1 MDTAT
6 LTKWDSGLEEV
17 PGGSWGR
24 WGWRLLFVAVS
35 LMIAAV
41 LWALI
46 LSILLSKAS
55 TERRALLGHQDL
67 LRTNASEQNAVL
79 AAFKEEVSSCN
90 SCGQETQAQLQTART
105 ELGEARE
112 KLFQQE
118 SDLKELSE
126 RVTQGLAEAGRDR
139 EDIRTELLRAL
150 EAARFGNSS
159 CEQCPASWLPFR
171 GSCYFFSI
179 PPASWVEAQHSCASA
194 GAHLVIVN
202 DLDEQVRSLGG
213 PRGLR
218 AVRHAE
224 KIQGYQWIDGVPLS
238 FSHWNQGEPNDAQG
252 REDCV
257 MMLRTGMWNDARC
270 EDKERDSWICEKRQI
285 C

>member
-6 LTKWDSGLEEV
+6 LTKWDSSLEEV

-67 LRTNASEQNAVL
+67 LKTNASEQNAVL
-79 AAFKEEVSSCN
+79 AAFKEVSSCN
-90 SCGQETQAQLQTART
+90 SCCQGTQAQLQTART

-118 SDLKELSE
+118 SALKELSE

-139 EDIRTELLRAL
+139 EDIRTELLRGL

-171 GSCYFFSI
+171 GSCYLFSI
-179 PPASWVEAQHSCASA
+179 PPASWVEAQRSCASA

-202 DLDEQVRSLGG
+202 DLDEQPLE
-213 PRGLR
+213 PRG
-218 AVRHAE
+218 
-224 KIQGYQWIDGVPLS
+224 
-238 FSHWNQGEPNDAQG
+238 AQ
-252 REDCV
+252 
-257 MMLRTGMWNDARC
+257 
-270 EDKERDSWICEKRQI
+270 
-285 C
+285 